1 MEISIIIILCTLLL
15 LAYLFDISSSITKI
29 PAVILLLLLG
39 WVARQTL
46 DLFEFE
52 IPNLQQLLPLFGTI
66 GLVLIVMEG
75 ALELELNKS
84 KFPVLRKSLLI
95 AVLPMLALTFIFAG
109 LFYYMAQ
116 GSFKDCIINA
126 IPFCVIS
133 SAIAIPSVRNLTS
146 FNREF
151 IVYESSLSDIFG
163 VLFFNFMIQNSMI
176 NMFAFGRFSLQLLLI
191 IIISFIAVL
200 SLSILL
206 GRIKHHITYSPII
219 LLVLLI
225 YGISK
230 YFHLPG
236 LLFILVFGLFLGNLD
251 EIKNIK
257 WINKFKPDK
266 FDIEVKKFKEITFEA
281 TFIIRALF
289 FILFGF
295 LMNSEEIINLATL
308 PWAIVIVSIILFIR
322 FIFLKIS
329 GLPASPL
336 LYVAPRGLITI
347 LLFLSILPSVRI
359 PLVNNSLVIQTIVLS
374 VLAMMFGLMGTKPN
388 NISLHSEKENL

>member
-1 MEISIIIILCTLLL
+1 MEISIIITLCTLLL
-15 LAYLFDISSSITKI
+15 LAYLFDITSSVTKI
-29 PAVILLLLLG
+29 PSVILLLVLG
-39 WVARQTL
+39 WLARQTL
-46 DLFEFE
+46 DFFEFE

-84 KFPVLRKSLLI
+84 KLVILRKSLII
-95 AVLPMLALTFIFAG
+95 AILPMLALTFIFAG
-109 LFYYMAQ
+109 LFYAMDQ
-116 GSFKDCIINA
+116 GSFTDCIINA

-163 VLFFNFMIQNSMI
+163 VLFFNFMLQNSLI
-176 NMFAFGRFSLQLLLI
+176 NFLAFGKFSLQLILI
-191 IIISFIAVL
+191 IVISFFAVL
-200 SLSILL
+200 SLSFLL

-225 YGISK
+225 YGLSK
-230 YFHLPG
+230 YLHLPG

-266 FDIEVKKFKEITFEA
+266 FEMEVRKFKEITFEA

-295 LMNSEEIINLATL
+295 LMNTEEIVNLTTL
-308 PWAIVIVSIILFIR
+308 PWAVVIVLIILVIR
-322 FIFLKIS
+322 FLSLWAS

-336 LYVAPRGLITI
+336 LFVAPRGLITI
-347 LLFLSILPSVRI
+347 LLFLSILPSLRI
-359 PLVNNSLVIQTIVLS
+359 PIVNNSLVIQTIMLS
-374 VLAMMFGLMGTKPN
+374 VIAMMFGLLGTKSN
-388 NISLHSEKENL
+388 NLLFNPEKDQI